1 MPALEDHVRV
11 RFVLLAVL
19 AAAVALA
26 APAAASAKRHRHHP
40 PHHNRGL
47 TLAATPNP
55 ISTGEPVLVYGQ
67 LNGPDHAGQRITLW
81 HHINGRTRGYTVVQR
96 TTTDANG
103 FWSIP
108 RAPGVVTTNRNWFA
122 TAGHGV
128 HSRTVRERVR
138 ATVTLN
144 EPSGPLSTRTPIA
157 FTGGVA
163 PAGVHV
169 HERVVLQQQV
179 GPNGDQWRTIDQGRI
194 AGDSTYSIVHRFGQ
208 PGDRTLRVVFRGDRR
223 NIEGDSTPISIT
235 VQQQQAAG
243 FTINGSAPSIDFGQP
258 VTISGTLD
266 NGANTSVTL
275 FGRDEQGGGFQP
287 LAAGTT
293 DASGNYSFS
302 QSPARNT
309 IYQVR
314 VTTTPATQTAPL
326 FVGVHDVVSI
336 AASTTSGKVGDAVT
350 FTGTVQPNKTGHVA
364 FLQRM
369 DGGVWRTVVI
379 GRVGAGSNYALAYV
393 LDSPG
398 SIAFRVLVPGGPA
411 NQRGISPAVT
421 IAVVPSAASTL
432 NNSGTLPPAS

>member
-11 RFVLLAVL
+11 RFVLLAAL
-19 AAAVALA
+19 AVAVALA
-26 APAAASAKRHRHHP
+26 APAAASAKRHRHNP

-47 TLAATPNP
+47 TIAATPNP

-67 LNGPDHAGQRITLW
+67 LNGPSHAGVRITLW
-81 HHINGRTRGYTVVQR
+81 HHINRRTRGFTVVQR

-108 RAPGVVTTNRNWFA
+108 RAAGVVTTNRDWFA
-122 TAGHGV
+122 TAGHGI
-128 HSRTVRERVR
+128 HSRTVHERVR

-144 EPSGPLSTRTPIA
+144 EPTGPLSTRTPIT
-157 FTGGVA
+157 FTGTVA
-163 PAGVHV
+163 PDHTGQ
-169 HERVVLQQQV
+169 RVILQQEV
-179 GPNGDQWRTIDQGRI
+179 GPNGDRWRTIDQGRI
-194 AGDSTYSIVHRFGQ
+194 GPGSAFSIVHRFAQ
-208 PGDRTLRVVFRGDRR
+208 PGDRTLRAVFRGDRR

-258 VTISGTLD
+258 VTISGVLT
-266 NGANTSVTL
+266 NGASTSVTL
-275 FGRDEQGGGFQP
+275 YGRDEQGGGFQP

-293 DASGNYSFS
+293 DAAGNYTFT

-314 VTTTPATQTAPL
+314 VTTTPATKTALL

-336 AASTTSGKVGDAVT
+336 NASATSAKVGDAVT

-369 DGGVWRTVVI
+369 DGGVWRTVVV
-379 GRVGAGSNYALAYV
+379 GRVGAGSSYALAYV
-393 LDSPG
+393 LDSAG
-398 SIAFRVLVPGGPA
+398 SIPFRVLVPGGPA

-421 IAVVPSAASTL
+421 VAVVPSAASTL
-432 NNSGTLPPAS
+432 NNSGSLPPAS